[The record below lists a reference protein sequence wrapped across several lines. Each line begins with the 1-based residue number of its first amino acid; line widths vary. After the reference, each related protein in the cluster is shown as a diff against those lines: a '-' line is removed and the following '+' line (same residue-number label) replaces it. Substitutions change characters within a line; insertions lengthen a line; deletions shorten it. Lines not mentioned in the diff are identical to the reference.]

1 MLSTF
6 RFAKKFQFNNRT
18 KVITSINNPFKLDIM
33 RLNFLLFTCLSFSLF
48 SCSNIYKATQ
58 TPDDVY
64 YSPVREMNDLVDK
77 EDKTSE
83 NSDDREITMSKYDSR
98 WRTINGNY
106 DYNYSPYA
114 YGYGYGYYYNPYYY
128 AYPIYNNGLN
138 FSTINSTP
146 RTTNLSS
153 YQFNNTNT
161 VNPKYNSSPVKFK
174 SATRSYNNSNSSSST
189 REVIYPSSNSTN
201 NNTRSYTPSSSSS
214 SSSSSGS
221 GNTISRPRRG

>member
-1 MLSTF
+1 
-6 RFAKKFQFNNRT
+6 
-18 KVITSINNPFKLDIM
+18 M
-33 RLNFLLFTCLSFSLF
+33 RLNFLLFTCLCFCLT
-48 SCSNIYKATQ
+48 SCSHIYKVSQ

-64 YSPVREMNDLVDK
+64 YSPVREMNGLVDK
-77 EDKTSE
+77 EDKTSG
-83 NSDDREITMSKYDSR
+83 NSDNREITMSKYDSR

-106 DYNYSPYA
+106 DYSYNPYT

-138 FSTINSTP
+138 FSTTNSTP

-161 VNPKYNSSPVKFK
+161 VNPKYNTSPVKYK
-174 SATRSYNNSNSSSST
+174 SSTRAYNNSNSRDNT
-189 REVIYPSSNSTN
+189 REYISPNNNSTD
-201 NNTRSYTPSSSSS
+201 NNTRSYSPS

-221 GNTISRPRRG
+221 GNTISRPTRGN

>member
-1 MLSTF
+1 
-6 RFAKKFQFNNRT
+6 
-18 KVITSINNPFKLDIM
+18 M
-33 RLNFLLFTCLSFSLF
+33 RLIFLLLTCLSFFLI
-48 SCSNIYKATQ
+48 SCNNTYKLTQ

-83 NSDDREITMSKYDSR
+83 NSDNREITMSRYDSR

-106 DYNYSPYA
+106 DYSYSPYA

-138 FSTINSTP
+138 FSTTNSTP

-153 YQFNNTNT
+153 YQYNNTNT
-161 VNPKYNSSPVKFK
+161 VNPKYNTSPVKYK
-174 SATRSYNNSNSSSST
+174 SSTRSYNNSNSSDNT
-189 REVIYPSSNSTN
+189 REYISPNNNSTD

-214 SSSSSGS
+214 SGSGS
-221 GNTISRPRRG
+221 TISRPTRGN

>member
-1 MLSTF
+1 M
-6 RFAKKFQFNNRT
+6 
-18 KVITSINNPFKLDIM
+18 
-33 RLNFLLFTCLSFSLF
+33 
-48 SCSNIYKATQ
+48 SCSNNYKLTQ

-64 YSPVREMNDLVDK
+64 YSPVRELNEIVDK
-77 EDKTSE
+77 EDKTPK
-83 NSDDREITMSKYDSR
+83 NSDSREITMSKYDSR

-106 DYNYSPYA
+106 DYSYSPYA

-138 FSTINSTP
+138 FASTNSTP

-161 VNPKYNSSPVKFK
+161 VIPKYNTSPVKFK
-174 SATRSYNNSNSSSST
+174 TNTRSYNNSNSDNNT
-189 REVIYPSSNSTN
+189 REVISPRNNSTD

-214 SSSSSGS
+214 SSS
-221 GNTISRPRRG
+221 GNTITRPRRG

>member
-1 MLSTF
+1 
-6 RFAKKFQFNNRT
+6 
-18 KVITSINNPFKLDIM
+18 M
-33 RLNFLLFTCLSFSLF
+33 RLNFLLFTCLSFCLI
-48 SCSNIYKATQ
+48 SCNNSYKLTQ

-64 YSPVREMNDLVDK
+64 YSPVRQMEDIVEK
-77 EDKTSE
+77 ES
-83 NSDDREITMSKYDSR
+83 NSDDREIKMRKHDSR

-138 FSTINSTP
+138 FSSTNTTP

-153 YQFNNTNT
+153 YQFNNTNNL
-161 VNPKYNSSPVKFK
+161 NPKYNSSPVKYK
-174 SATRSYNNSNSSSST
+174 SSTRSYNNSNSSGNT
-189 REVIYPSSNSTN
+189 REYISPNNNSTD

-214 SSSSSGS
+214 SSS